1 MSLFA
6 IATRKLFDNSSSPLL
21 TKNPHLCVPSFEGYG
36 QKADI
41 REPGVPLIATHTPYT
56 CLPKSVLD
64 CSPDHCKI
72 VYICREPKDAFV
84 SLFHYAAKRRP
95 TENEPISLEVAFHLF
110 CEGKSFFGPCW
121 DHILEHWKASQE
133 RPDKVMFLKY
143 EDMLNDSVLYVKKLA
158 EFMGYPFSSDE
169 EQVGAVQKIVDLCSF
184 ENLNNLEKNKTGK
197 RFPFQRCRSNLSP
210 NHRSILLISPSPF
223 FDRRQAHQP
232 DLLSAAESFL
242 SYRCWLPRSD
252 FSSLSSTTDRLSLFA
267 FSYRRSTLAPD
278 LSSLQLLD
286 VADVAPFPLSKAD
299 IREPGVPLIA
309 THAPYPSLPKS
320 VLDCSSDHCKIVD
333 ICREPKDA
341 FVSMFHFAAKRRSKE
356 IEPISLEEAFH
367 LFCEGK
373 SVFGPCW
380 DHILQY
386 WKASQERPDKVM
398 FLKYEDML
406 NDSVLYVK
414 KLAELMGYPFSS
426 DEEQVGAVQEIVDL
440 CSFENLSNLEINKT
454 GKRYA
459 GDSEA
464 TNKSFFRKG
473 KVGDWQNYLT
483 MAQRLDKI
491 MEQKLSGS
499 GLTFELQCGS
509 RASTK
514 AYHLAMQ

>member
-72 VYICREPKDAFV
+72 VYICRDAFV

-121 DHILEHWKASQE
+121 DHILEYWKASQE

-184 ENLNNLEKNKTGK
+184 ENL
-197 RFPFQRCRSNLSP
+197 
-210 NHRSILLISPSPF
+210 
-223 FDRRQAHQP
+223 
-232 DLLSAAESFL
+232 
-242 SYRCWLPRSD
+242 
-252 FSSLSSTTDRLSLFA
+252 
-267 FSYRRSTLAPD
+267 
-278 LSSLQLLD
+278 
-286 VADVAPFPLSKAD
+286 
-299 IREPGVPLIA
+299 
-309 THAPYPSLPKS
+309 
-320 VLDCSSDHCKIVD
+320 
-333 ICREPKDA
+333 
-341 FVSMFHFAAKRRSKE
+341 
-356 IEPISLEEAFH
+356 
-367 LFCEGK
+367 
-373 SVFGPCW
+373 
-380 DHILQY
+380 
-386 WKASQERPDKVM
+386 
-398 FLKYEDML
+398 
-406 NDSVLYVK
+406 
-414 KLAELMGYPFSS
+414 
-426 DEEQVGAVQEIVDL
+426 
-440 CSFENLSNLEINKT
+440 SNLEINKT

-459 GDSEA
+459 DDSEA
-464 TNKSFFRKG
+464 TNKYFFRKG
-473 KVGDWQNYLT
+473 KIGDWQNYLT
-483 MAQRLDKI
+483 SCRNVRVQEPDHQTRVKTLKNEKSPPIFFTRYD
-491 MEQKLSGS
+491 
-499 GLTFELQCGS
+499 
-509 RASTK
+509 
-514 AYHLAMQ
+514 